1 MVHSVLPAP
10 ASTALPYAD
19 TRIEK
24 ARAAGLYAIATSAVT
39 AGWAASVWVS
49 QHIEADPV
57 LHEIALFG
65 HLAALVAGMGAVL
78 TLDWFGL
85 RWMLGHHDREDV
97 MRLAGGC
104 HTLIWG
110 GLIALTL
117 SGMFLSPDLSAP
129 LTVFKLGCVLAVA
142 LNGVHAHLLQQQLAN
157 ATTITPGLLARAGM
171 VATISQIGWWGA
183 VVVGYI
189 NAR

>member
-10 ASTALPYAD
+10 TVLPLVD
-19 TRIEK
+19 DRIEK
-24 ARAAGLYAIATSAVT
+24 VRTAGLYLVAAGAITT
-39 AGWAASVWVS
+39 GWAASIWIS
-49 QHIEADPV
+49 QHIAPDPV
-57 LHEIALFG
+57 LHEIALFV

-85 RWMLGHHDREDV
+85 RWMLGHHEREDV
-97 MRLAGGC
+97 MRLAGGA

-117 SGMFLSPDLSAP
+117 SGVFLSPNISAP
-129 LTVFKLGCVLAVA
+129 MTVFKLGCVLVVA
-142 LNGVHAHLLQQQLAN
+142 LNGLHAHLLQRQLESAS
-157 ATTITPGLLARAGM
+157 TITPMLLMRAGV
-171 VATISQIGWWGA
+171 VATVSQLGWWGA
-183 VVVGYI
+183 VVVGYL